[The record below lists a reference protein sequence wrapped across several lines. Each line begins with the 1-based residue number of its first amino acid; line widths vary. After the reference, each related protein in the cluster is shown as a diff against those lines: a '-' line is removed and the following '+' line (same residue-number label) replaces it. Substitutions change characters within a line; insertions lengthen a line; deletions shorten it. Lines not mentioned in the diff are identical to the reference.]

1 MGRRYRGPELA
12 VPEQVRGW
20 ADPQILRLLA
30 LAQRVDVSGFEQDYR
45 SDGVGGLPYDPRLM
59 LVTVWWCHR
68 RQWRSPQDMARACR
82 EQASLR
88 VVWQRE
94 RVPSAAC
101 LRRFVQGHR
110 DAWQR
115 MADSLVRVCDQAG
128 LVDVSVTATDSTPVK
143 APAALSK
150 MLTAA
155 RITTRID
162 AVRQELQALHA
173 RRQAMIDEAGVDAF
187 LEHGCGDLIRA
198 EQMLLVRLA
207 RLEKAEATARQR
219 GESGP
224 ERADPVACWQD
235 RVDRHTAEL
244 ADMIRCQQQRCDV
257 YQEKVAAGRKPRGP
271 APRLPEDD
279 ARIHKKRRSL
289 QTALRRVAQA
299 RDRPRTARDG
309 PVPRASITDPHAR
322 ILKGKP
328 NTSTWI
334 LGWLL
339 TITVISGQ
347 FIIAGLLSPH
357 GNDAHGLLPNLTAA
371 AATCRNAGI
380 AATFGHHLAD
390 GGFAP
395 IDLPDTITGTP
406 LIAVTTRC
414 PTTDQDLYARRSPMV
429 EPVFAHLLRTD
440 RRLHTRGHAAQTETI
455 AMITAYNAGK
465 YLRQTQTTRHGT

>member
-1 MGRRYRGPELA
+1 MP

-20 ADPQILRLLA
+20 ADPQIFRLLG
-30 LAQRVDVSGFEQDYR
+30 LAQRVDVSGFERDYR

-59 LVTVWWCHR
+59 LVTVWWCYQ
-68 RQWRSPQDMARACR
+68 RQWRSPQEMARACR

-110 DAWQR
+110 GGWQTV
-115 MADSLVRVCDQAG
+115 ADSLVGVCDRAG

-150 MLTAA
+150 MLTAP

-162 AVRQELQALHA
+162 DVRQELQALHA
-173 RRQAMIDEAGVDAF
+173 RRQAMVDEAGADVF
-187 LEHGCGDLIRA
+187 LEQGCGDLIRA
-198 EQMLLVRLA
+198 EQLLLVRLA
-207 RLEKAEATARQR
+207 RLEKAEAAARLR

-224 ERADPVACWQD
+224 APVDPVALWQA
-235 RVDRHTAEL
+235 RVDRHATEL
-244 ADMIRCQQQRCDV
+244 ADMIRCQQQRCDA

-279 ARIHKKRRSL
+279 ARIHQKRRSL
-289 QTALRRVAQA
+289 QTARRRVARAQDSA
-299 RDRPRTARDG
+299 RTARDG
-309 PVPRASITDPHAR
+309 PVPRANITDPNAR
-322 ILKGKP
+322 ILKGKL
-328 NTSTWI
+328 NTSAWI

-371 AATCRNAGI
+371 TVTCRNAGI
-380 AATFGHHLAD
+380 TPAFGHHLAD
-390 GGFAP
+390 GGFAA
-395 IDLPDTITGTP
+395 IDLPEAITGTP
-406 LIAVTTRC
+406 LIGVTTEH
-414 PTTDQDLYARRSPMV
+414 PATDQDLYARRSPMV

-465 YLRQTQTTRHGT
+465 YLRQTRTTRHGT